1 MPAEAKMIKRN
12 LVVILLAMLVAGLCV
27 PPVFAQAT
35 GTVKGTC
42 KDVNGQPITDGVV
55 TYTSVDT
62 GRKYQLK
69 TNKKGEFFSLGIA
82 PGKYNVALTRNGQE
96 LFHFSGV
103 PVTLDETQNVLDFNL
118 QKEQANAAKGQGLTP
133 EQLKQQQEQ
142 KAKVEKENL
151 NIKALNDK
159 LAAARAAMQANQW
172 DQAVQQM
179 VEATQVDPNRDLIW
193 YTLGEAYSGQ
203 AKQTAKTDRAAAK
216 EIYTKAIEAYQKAI
230 AIKPVADYYNNLA
243 QAQAAAGQADEAIK
257 SYQQASQLD
266 PTRAGMFLYNI
277 GAVQTN
283 SGKVDDAIE
292 TFKKVIAA
300 DPNRADA
307 YYQLGVNMLG
317 KATLKG
323 DKMVAPDGT
332 AQAFQKYLE
341 LQPSGPYAQ
350 SAKDLLASIGSSVET
365 TYGKKKATKSK

>member
-1 MPAEAKMIKRN
+1 MPAEANMIKRN
-12 LVVILLAMLVAGLCV
+12 LVVVVLAVLVAALCV

-35 GTVKGTC
+35 GTVKGVC
-42 KDVNGQPITDGVV
+42 KDVDGQPIADAVV
-55 TYTSVDT
+55 TYTSTET

-69 TNKKGEFFSLGIA
+69 TNKKGEFFSLGVA
-82 PGKYNVALTRNGQE
+82 PGKYNVALTRDGKE
-96 LFHFSGV
+96 LFHFNNV
-103 PVTLDETQNVLDFNL
+103 PVTLDEESNILNFDL
-118 QKEQANAAKGQGLTP
+118 QKEAANTAKGQGLSP
-133 EQLKQQQEQ
+133 EQMKAQQEQ

-151 NIKALNDK
+151 NIKALNEK
-159 LAAARAAMQANQW
+159 LAGARTAMQGGQW

-179 VEATQVDPNRDLIW
+179 TEATQVDPNRDLIW

-203 AKQTAKTDRAAAK
+203 AKQTSKTDRAAAK
-216 EIYTKAIEAYQKAI
+216 DIYQKAVDAYQKAI

-243 QAQAAAGQADEAIK
+243 QAQAAVGQTDDAIK

-266 PTRAGMFLYNI
+266 PTRAGMFLFNI

-283 SGKVDDAIE
+283 AGKVDDAIE

-332 AQAFQKYLE
+332 AEAFQKYLE
-341 LQPSGPYAQ
+341 LQPNGPYAQ

-365 TYGKKKATKSK
+365 TYGKKKAAKSK

>member
-1 MPAEAKMIKRN
+1 MVKRN
-12 LVVILLAMLVAGLCV
+12 LIVVLLVMLVAGLCV

-35 GTVKGTC
+35 GTVKGVC

-55 TYTSVDT
+55 TFTSTET

-69 TNKKGEFFSLGIA
+69 TNKKGEYFSLGIA
-82 PGKYNVALTRNGQE
+82 PGKYNIALTRNGQE
-96 LFHFSGV
+96 VFHFNNVS
-103 PVTLDETQNVLDFNL
+103 VTLDEDKNVFDFDL
-118 QKEQANAAKGQGLTP
+118 QKEQQNAAKGQGLTP
-133 EQLKQQQEQ
+133 EQIKQQQEQ

-159 LAAARAAMQANQW
+159 LAASRAAMQAGNY

-179 VEATQVDPNRDLIW
+179 TEASQLDPNRDLIW
-193 YTLGEAYSGQ
+193 YTLGEAYAGQ
-203 AKQTAKTDRAAAK
+203 AKTTAKTDRAAAK
-216 EIYTKAIEAYQKAI
+216 DVYLKAIDAYQKAI

-243 QAQAAAGQADEAIK
+243 QAQAAVGQTDDAIK
-257 SYQQASQLD
+257 SYQTASQLD
-266 PTRAGMFLYNI
+266 PTRAGMFLFNI

-283 SGKVDDAIE
+283 AGKVDDAIE

-307 YYQLGVNMLG
+307 YYQLGVNLLG

-323 DKMVAPDGT
+323 DKMVAPEGT
-332 AQAFQKYLE
+332 EQAFQKYLE
-341 LQPSGPYAQ
+341 LQPNGQYAQ
-350 SAKDLLASIGSSVET
+350 SAKDLLASIGANIET
-365 TYGKKKATKSK
+365 TYGKKKASKSK